1 VHMIHAT
8 HTSMRRHERAHRDA
22 RDIEPIIPTPNYW
35 MSCPITFNHLDGRTS
50 IRRGGS
56 KALVLGPI
64 IDGYRL
70 TRVLM
75 DGGSSLNVIY
85 EDTVRR
91 MGINPSRISQSN
103 TAFQG
108 VIPGIEAYGRGSVV
122 LEVTFGSPG
131 NSRSEE
137 LLFTIAAFQ
146 SSYHALLGRT
156 EFARFDALP
165 HYGYLILKMPSP
177 RGVITVNGITERSS
191 RAEEHVTALEAG
203 L

>member
-1 VHMIHAT
+1 MV
-8 HTSMRRHERAHRDA
+8 
-22 RDIEPIIPTPNYW
+22 
-35 MSCPITFNHLDGRTS
+35 LD
-50 IRRGGS
+50 
-56 KALVLGPI
+56 PI

-70 TRVLM
+70 THVLM
-75 DGGSSLNVIY
+75 DGGNSLNLIY
-85 EDTVRR
+85 KDTVHR

-108 VIPGIEAYGRGSVV
+108 VIPGVETYGRGSVV

-137 LLFTIAAFQ
+137 LLFTIAPFQ

-156 EFARFDALP
+156 AFARFNALT
-165 HYGYLILKMPSP
+165 HYGYLTLKMPGP
-177 RGVITVNGITERSS
+177 RGVITVSGIIEHPS
-191 RAEEHVTALEAG
+191 RVEEYATALAAE